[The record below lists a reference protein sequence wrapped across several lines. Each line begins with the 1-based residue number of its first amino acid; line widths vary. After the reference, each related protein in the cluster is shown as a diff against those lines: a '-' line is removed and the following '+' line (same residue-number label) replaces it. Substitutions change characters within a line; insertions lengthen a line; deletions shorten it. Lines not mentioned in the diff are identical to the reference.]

1 MTLAKVFLHIETL
14 YLQGLKMKNIRKPMA
29 WAVYHTWKW
38 IDKQEA
44 ERGGIEE
51 ARDKDKLCEYPYNR
65 CIDIL
70 RRAGE

>member
-38 IDKQEA
+38 VDKQESEKEA
-44 ERGGIEE
+44 ENE
-51 ARDKDKLCEYPYNR
+51 AK
-65 CIDIL
+65 
-70 RRAGE
+70 A